1 MMRASPRLG
10 ARGPGPPGWPGLGVG
25 GAPGGRRPPRP
36 GFAAAATCLHRDQLL
51 PPLRREGEGA
61 GLWSRRSPWPI
72 GAPHANEGA
81 RHTAAGAGRA
91 GPSPPPRSGPPGNAA
106 AAPQPGGAAP
116 RPGSGGASGLPR
128 ASKGPGSAAPDPAR
142 GWGGNGVR
150 TRPRGDDSRN
160 HPRLTAA
167 RAPLSESPP
176 RSYEAACAIV
186 PVFRGSG
193 GHRGP
198 AALPRDPAGKGQ
210 SWDSLGSDSTVFA
223 LAKGT
228 GERLSEQKSERC
240 PSALGLWEPEPRS
253 KPVPTA
259 QHPPYEEAAFGGLA
273 SAGSVRLRRHLP
285 C

>member
-91 GPSPPPRSGPPGNAA
+91 GPSPRSPLRPARKCGCGPATPRVGPAAWVRWRVRPPAVCE
-106 AAPQPGGAAP
+106 GARLCGA
-116 RPGSGGASGLPR
+116 RPGAGLGGEWC
-128 ASKGPGSAAPDPAR
+128 PDA
-142 GWGGNGVR
+142 
-150 TRPRGDDSRN
+150 RPRGSTSRN
-160 HPRLTAA
+160 YPRLTTA
-167 RAPLSESPP
+167 RAPLL
-176 RSYEAACAIV
+176 I
-186 PVFRGSG
+186 
-193 GHRGP
+193 P
-198 AALPRDPAGKGQ
+198 AAILRGRFRYCPHFP
-210 SWDSLGSDSTVFA
+210 
-223 LAKGT
+223 
-228 GERLSEQKSERC
+228 GERRSKRSGSSPEGFSWEGAKLGFTLVGFHGLRPGRHWGKALRTEELTVPIC
-240 PSALGLWEPEPRS
+240 LGLWEPEPRS

-259 QHPPYEEAAFGGLA
+259 EHPPCEEAFSDGLA

-285 C
+285 Y